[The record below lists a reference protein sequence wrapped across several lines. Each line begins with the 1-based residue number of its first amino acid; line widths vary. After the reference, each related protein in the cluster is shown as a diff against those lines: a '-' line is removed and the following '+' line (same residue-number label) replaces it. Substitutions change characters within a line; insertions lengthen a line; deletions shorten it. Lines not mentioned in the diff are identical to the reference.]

1 MTRPLPP
8 HSIRAEEA
16 TLGSLLLLPD
26 GYGLIS
32 GALEAEDFYKPQH
45 RTLYEAIGAASR
57 NGGVDPATVADH
69 LGRMKQLKA
78 AGGMPELMR
87 LMNDVV
93 TPFQVENY
101 AATVA
106 DYALRRRAIGALST
120 AAKHLYDLE
129 TDAQTAHARA
139 EGELMAVRRGGERH
153 AVTAQQLASQLYDQ
167 MQDWME
173 HPLADGEVRGLPT
186 GIRALDRL
194 LGGLQPAQ
202 YIIAARP
209 SMGKT
214 AMMLQMASG
223 IAEAGGR
230 VVFFTIEMSAEQCG
244 MRIASCV
251 SQVELQQIK
260 RGKASEHEM
269 HRLMGTLG
277 RIGDW
282 PLKIID
288 QSTLRPGDVL
298 SAVRREQIAHGSVV
312 AVFVDGLWLMTPTK
326 ETGSRVQDVGSISR
340 EMKRV
345 QRELDVPIVMA
356 HQLNRNVE
364 YRSDKRPLLADLR
377 ETGDVEQDADVVLM
391 LYREGVYEPKSER
404 ANVMEI
410 LCRKNRV
417 DGPAGTYGEAVWRGK
432 FMRLDEMAKE
442 GE

>member
-1 MTRPLPP
+1 
-8 HSIRAEEA
+8 
-16 TLGSLLLLPD
+16 
-26 GYGLIS
+26 
-32 GALEAEDFYKPQH
+32 
-45 RTLYEAIGAASR
+45 
-57 NGGVDPATVADH
+57 
-69 LGRMKQLKA
+69 MKQLKA

-87 LMNDVV
+87 LMNGVV
-93 TPFQVENY
+93 TPFQVESY